1 MNKSNKKNG
10 TLVNKYCGGIVVE
23 TIKLPSQL
31 VFILF
36 C

>member
-10 TLVNKYCGGIVVE
+10 TLVNKCGGIVVE